1 MLDSPSA
8 QASTI
13 FERTAHAWEVLAR
26 RHPGL
31 YVLGQHR
38 VAERAQRGL
47 LTSSEEPQRPG
58 RLEAG
63 QHHLPG
69 RDGLST
75 GRVGDDDRG
84 QRPPPCRVNAGITA
98 LGGLLF
104 GYDTGMISGAAL
116 LFIGRDFPMSS
127 VEKELLASSLLIGAA
142 VGAPGAGKIADKVG
156 RRPTVLGTAALFVVG
171 VALAAFS
178 PSYVVLLVAGW

>member
-1 MLDSPSA
+1 MPGRSSPAGTRGSTSW
-8 QASTI
+8 ASTVSQNARSVGSSPAVKNRSGPGGSRRASTT
-13 FERTAHAWEVLAR
+13 FPVGTGCRPGVSAMTTAASVR
-26 RHPGL
+26 RH
-31 YVLGQHR
+31 V
-38 VAERAQRGL
+38 VF
-47 LTSSEEPQRPG
+47 
-58 RLEAG
+58 
-63 QHHLPG
+63 
-69 RDGLST
+69 
-75 GRVGDDDRG
+75 
-84 QRPPPCRVNAGITA
+84 NAGITA